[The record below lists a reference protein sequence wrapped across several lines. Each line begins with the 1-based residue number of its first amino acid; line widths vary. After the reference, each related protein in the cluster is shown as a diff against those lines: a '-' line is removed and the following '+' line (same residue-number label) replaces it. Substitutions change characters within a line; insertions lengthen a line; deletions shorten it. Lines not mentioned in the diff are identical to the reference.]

1 MTKQKFIPIYLFP
14 GCGTTAGSILFTR
27 LAIPTEVPIFSSS
40 LSVSVFI
47 LLLLE
52 IFLQKGKL
60 AHLL

>member
-1 MTKQKFIPIYLFP
+1 MTKQKFIPIYLFS
-14 GCGTTAGSILFTR
+14 GCETTGGSILFTR
-27 LAIPTEVPIFSSS
+27 LAIHAEVPIFSSA

-47 LLLLE
+47 LQLLE